1 MTHVLGVAAVRS
13 RVQAPRCVLRS
24 SRFRRSREA
33 FVPKASGEDAPFV
46 STNET
51 RSSIDDI
58 SAAEQLLLSRLASV
72 SGRGASASEAD
83 EKEIAEAVSVLERNG
98 GLRNPA
104 LREEIEGTWRLLY
117 TSKSKFDPSNPLG
130 SRVDGSKPGLEGLFA
145 SLFGDQAAK
154 ALSETTSQISEASS
168 SPIQRTVTSLEA
180 FTIQQA
186 VRLSNTDNQR
196 VDQVVNF
203 GDGNYLRLSAKANVN
218 GTGNVGT
225 VGTGNAN
232 ERSARPDGTIGG
244 AKENSKENSKENEN
258 ANANANR
265 IDFRF
270 DLAYFEIKTGP
281 FGVKLPFVESSMRI
295 PYPVP
300 FALLGDEA
308 KGWLDTTYLGKDVRV
323 SKGNKGTTFV
333 LAREKSAE
341 EGGTPLPYEF

>member
-51 RSSIDDI
+51 RSSIDDT

-244 AKENSKENSKENEN
+244 AKENE
-258 ANANANR
+258 NANR

-281 FGVKLPFVESSMRI
+281 FGVKLPFVESSVRI